1 MKKDWLNVPNML
13 SMSRL
18 LTTPLL
24 YIFILQDWL
33 MAFLIG
39 FIIIGLTDALDGYFA
54 RLLNQVTT
62 LGKILDTVADM
73 FFYLSIAWFFYRLFP
88 QYLEPNLLLLIG
100 FFIVYLTSFL
110 VSFLRCGKPMM
121 LHTSLLRFNAVLV
134 YFLVI
139 MSFLFNTT
147 LFVSAVLIV
156 FIFGLLET
164 IWIFIRFGHVD
175 VDTKSI
181 FHLIAKKRRAEFE
194 ALLEKAR
201 QAAMEH
207 VKSDSK
213 I

>member
-1 MKKDWLNVPNML
+1 MKKEWFNVPNAL
-13 SMSRL
+13 TISRL

-24 YIFILQDWL
+24 YVFVLQDWRL
-33 MAFLIG
+33 AFLIG
-39 FIIIGLTDALDGYFA
+39 FILIGLTDALDGFFA

-62 LGKILDTVADM
+62 FGKIMDTVADM
-73 FFYLSIAWFFYRLFP
+73 AFYLSTAWFFYRLYP
-88 QYLEPNLLLLIG
+88 QYLEPNFLLLIG

-121 LHTSLLRFNAVLV
+121 LHTSLLRFNAVMV
-134 YFLVI
+134 YVVVI

-147 LFVSAVLIV
+147 LFVSAVLII
-156 FIFGLLET
+156 FIFGLLES

-181 FHLIAKKRRAEFE
+181 FHLIADKRRAEFE

-201 QAAMEH
+201 QATIEH

-213 I
+213 V